1 MFGMDNGY
9 WLYMNEAEG
18 TGLVNTR
25 QGRLNQLGRALRN
38 GGYSGKVVPAAVFA
52 SLLQKYDLNDIT
64 ESEIHQIE
72 RDWL

>member
-25 QGRLNQLGRALRN
+25 QGRLNQIGRALRDM
-38 GGYSGKVVPAAVFA
+38 GYSGKVVPAAVFS
-52 SLLQKYDLNDIT
+52 SLLKKYKLENIT
-64 ESEIHQIE
+64 QNEIHQIE
-72 RDWL
+72 RKWL